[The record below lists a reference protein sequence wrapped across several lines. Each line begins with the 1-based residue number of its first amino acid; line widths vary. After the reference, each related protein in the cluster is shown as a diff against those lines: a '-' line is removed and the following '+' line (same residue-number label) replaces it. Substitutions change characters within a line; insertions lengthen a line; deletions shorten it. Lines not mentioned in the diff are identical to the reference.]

1 MNTLIYAMNSLPN
14 GISKL
19 EGGGYSID
27 SILSAIQKFTGWAT
41 RVGIVASGAA
51 LVIGFI
57 ILAVSDVD
65 QKERVKQRIKQTLF
79 GVAGIVLSL
88 SLINLVIELFI

>member
-1 MNTLIYAMNSLPN
+1 MSRLIYALNTLPN

-19 EGGGYSID
+19 DGGGYSIE

-41 RVGIVASGAA
+41 RIGIVASGAG
-51 LVIGFI
+51 LVVGFI

-88 SLINLVIELFI
+88 SLINLVIELFV